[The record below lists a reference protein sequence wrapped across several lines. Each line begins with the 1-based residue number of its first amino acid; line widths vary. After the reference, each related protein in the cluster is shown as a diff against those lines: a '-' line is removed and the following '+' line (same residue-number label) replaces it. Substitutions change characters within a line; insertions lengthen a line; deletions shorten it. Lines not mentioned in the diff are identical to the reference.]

1 MHTQKHLN
9 YINGKWAE
17 PSTGEYYK
25 NYNPADENQVLGEF
39 PLSGEKD
46 ADAAVAAAQAAFES
60 WSTLLPNERVRYFQK
75 LTDLLVENRDRI
87 GEAIC
92 LEEGKTWKEA
102 ISEPTR
108 GAIEV
113 SFFTGEGQRMEGIT
127 MPSTRKGVTSL
138 AMRVPLGVVAAIAP
152 WNFPFLTPL
161 RKVIPALV
169 MGNTVVFKPAS
180 DTPMSAV
187 LLAEMFEKA
196 GFPQGVFNMVIGRGT
211 EIGDAICANPLVRGI
226 TFTGSTVVGRHIN
239 EVAAHH
245 FAKVQLEMGGKN
257 PAIVA
262 DYKDLP
268 AAARQL
274 SNAAFALAGQRCTA
288 ISRIIVTEDIA
299 DQLENLIAAEMS
311 KLIVGPGTDSKTN
324 VCPIINRS
332 AGKKIMQ
339 FIEGARAD
347 GATIMV
353 GGKQLKGGDYDK
365 GMYIEPTLI
374 TNVPMK
380 IGILGCSFG
389 VHHVKWQVIFWL
401 ACAMPAKCHSRS
413 ACIKPMATIRL
424 KKYIHKLLDLGK
436 CRNAVK
442 KIWPL
447 CIGKIACPQDILT
460 QLCLMSSWNI
470 RGISLKR

>member
-339 FIEGARAD
+339 FR
-347 GATIMV
+347 
-353 GGKQLKGGDYDK
+353 
-365 GMYIEPTLI
+365 
-374 TNVPMK
+374 
-380 IGILGCSFG
+380 
-389 VHHVKWQVIFWL
+389 
-401 ACAMPAKCHSRS
+401 
-413 ACIKPMATIRL
+413 
-424 KKYIHKLLDLGK
+424 
-436 CRNAVK
+436 RNRFDDH
-442 KIWPL
+442 W
-447 CIGKIACPQDILT
+447 
-460 QLCLMSSWNI
+460 
-470 RGISLKR
+470 